1 MENTIE
7 LSREKKREEGE
18 EREERE
24 RERNICAQVLD
35 IPYLDCAMKLKYWP
49 SFSMIL
55 QQRNIYIY
63 IYIYKYIL
71 IHIYGWH
78 SIVEHNSWELEGK

>member
-35 IPYLDCAMKLKYWP
+35 IPYLDCAMKLKY
-49 SFSMIL
+49 
-55 QQRNIYIY
+55 
-63 IYIYKYIL
+63 
-71 IHIYGWH
+71 
-78 SIVEHNSWELEGK
+78 